1 MRRYKAERMVRQMWL
16 EVEETLSHGFNLNFV
31 VSMA

>member
-1 MRRYKAERMVRQMWL
+1 MWLYKAERMVREVWL
-16 EVEETLSHGFNLNFV
+16 EVEETPIHGSNLNLV